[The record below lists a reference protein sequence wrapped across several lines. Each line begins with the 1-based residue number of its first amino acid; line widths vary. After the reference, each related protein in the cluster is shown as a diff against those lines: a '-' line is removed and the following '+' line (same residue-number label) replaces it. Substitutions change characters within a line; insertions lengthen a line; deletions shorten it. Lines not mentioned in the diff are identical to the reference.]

1 MKWAGNVVF
10 YISHYSQGY
19 LIISFL
25 ILVSVSGAGKFTQCM
40 RLQNELAVK
49 ISATKVAI

>member
-1 MKWAGNVVF
+1 
-10 YISHYSQGY
+10 

-49 ISATKVAI
+49 ISATNSSNLVMKIYLNSSPYKKD